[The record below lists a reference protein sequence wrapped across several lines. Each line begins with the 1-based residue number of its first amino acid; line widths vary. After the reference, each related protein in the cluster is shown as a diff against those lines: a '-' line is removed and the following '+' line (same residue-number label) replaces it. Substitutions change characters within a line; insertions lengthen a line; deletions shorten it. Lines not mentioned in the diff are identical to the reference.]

1 MKNTNAVA
9 RANTNKNG
17 NKGAKKVLKALIW
30 IAVIIVVLIAII
42 ANGGKTDYRQFSN
55 DTKHHAKYREIV
67 MNETN
72 DILGA
77 NTVSFSPNP
86 ENYTYT
92 AIDNGK
98 AVLTMAIVKDPVSG
112 INYKVDCLFTIDSEN
127 GNKYTIEYYNFD
139 GMVLAD
145 SGKYDKQLNEY
156 GLTTLD

>member
-1 MKNTNAVA
+1 MKNTNAVV

-30 IAVIIVVLIAII
+30 IVLIIVVLTAIL

-55 DTKHHAKYREIV
+55 DNKHHAKYREIV

-112 INYKVDCLFTIDSEN
+112 INYKVDCLFTIDA
-127 GNKYTIEYYNFD
+127 YN
-139 GMVLAD
+139 
-145 SGKYDKQLNEY
+145 
-156 GLTTLD
+156 